1 MLNYSAQLT
10 EENTEYVD
18 MISRAYGI
26 SSSDVINAALDEK
39 RKNDAGTLKKI
50 KEFMGKLW
58 KPGQEATPIP
68 VPDEDPGVIF
78 VPTEKK
84 KRFRMQKKF
93 SLGVAREIEETERE
107 GKMSR
112 E

>member
-10 EENTEYVD
+10 EENTEYVGL
-18 MISRAYGI
+18 ISRAYGI

-58 KPGQEATPIP
+58 NPGKEETPIP
-68 VPDEDPGVIF
+68 VPDEDPGVIL

-84 KRFRMQKKF
+84 KRK
-93 SLGVAREIEETERE
+93 
-107 GKMSR
+107 GKMCR
-112 E
+112 EEFVDYFSEKQKQAPF